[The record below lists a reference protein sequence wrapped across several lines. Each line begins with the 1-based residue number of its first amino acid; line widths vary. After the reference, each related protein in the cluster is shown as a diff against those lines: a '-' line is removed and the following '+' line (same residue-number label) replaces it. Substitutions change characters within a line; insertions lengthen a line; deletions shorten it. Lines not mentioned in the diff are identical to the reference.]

1 MKLVACL
8 VGAASVLVMAAGCS
22 SGPAAEEPAAPG
34 TLAYDRGVFHD
45 LLQDHEKIRRTVTE
59 VEGGVEARTESDDP
73 RVAGL
78 LKDHVMAMKGRIETG
93 RRLRQW
99 DPLYVAVFDQ
109 AEKIRLTVTPTEKGV
124 VVRETSEDPGVAAL
138 IRAHAGVVSAF
149 AARGFDES
157 AEAHA
162 VPGK

>member
-1 MKLVACL
+1 MKRVARL
-8 VGAASVLVMAAGCS
+8 GIAALVLVVAAGCS
-22 SGPAAEEPAAPG
+22 SSPAADEPAAPG
-34 TLAYDRGVFHD
+34 TLAYDRGVFHG
-45 LLQDHEKIRRTVTE
+45 LLEEHAKIRRTVAE

-99 DPLYVAVFDQ
+99 DPLYVAVFDH
-109 AEKIRLTVTPTEKGV
+109 AEKIRLEVTPVEKGV
-124 VVRETSEDPGVAAL
+124 VVRETSGDPEVAAL

>member
-8 VGAASVLVMAAGCS
+8 VGVASVLVVAGCS
-22 SGPAAEEPAAPG
+22 SSPAADEAAAPG

-45 LLQDHEKIRRTVTE
+45 LLQDHDKIRRTYTE

-73 RVAGL
+73 RIAGL
-78 LKDHVMAMKGRIETG
+78 LKDHVMAMKGRIESG

-99 DPLYVAVFDQ
+99 DPLYVAVFDH
-109 AEKIRLTVTPTEKGV
+109 AGKIRLTVTATEKGV
-124 VVRETSEDPGVAAL
+124 VVRETSEDPAVAAL
-138 IRAHAGVVSAF
+138 IRAHAGVVSGF